1 MRLHIKK
8 LIAEGENQQLDFKFE
23 VADARKIARSLAAF
37 ANTEG
42 GRLLIGVKDNG
53 KIAGVRSE
61 EEYYMVEAAAHLY
74 CKPAVYFE
82 SVEWEID
89 KKKILEIIIP
99 KSDRRPHYAPQKKD
113 KYLIYIR
120 VKDQNLLANSV
131 LMKVWQR
138 EKQKKGTRLR
148 FTDKEKILFNYLQ
161 EHTQITLTKFRKEAH
176 ISRRRAETIL
186 VNLIVLDIIEIHFT
200 EKGAFYTLNPIQ
212 EEMKNHNPEKDG
224 S

>member
-1 MRLHIKK
+1 MHSHIKR
-8 LIAEGENQQLDFKFE
+8 LITGGEDQHLDFKFE

-53 KIAGVRSE
+53 KIAGIRSE
-61 EEYYMVEAAAHLY
+61 EEYYMVEAAAQLY

-82 SVEWEID
+82 TVEWSIE

-99 KSDRRPHYAPQKKD
+99 RSDKKPHYAPQKND

-120 VKDQNLLANSV
+120 VNDQNLLANNV
-131 LMKVWQR
+131 LIKVWKR
-138 EKQKKGTRLR
+138 EKQIKGTRLR
-148 FTDKEKILFNYLQ
+148 FTDNEKLLLSYLRD
-161 EHTQITLTKFRKEAH
+161 HAKITLSRFIKEAK
-176 ISRRRAETIL
+176 ISKRKAETIL
-186 VNLIVLDIIEIHFT
+186 VNLILLNIVEIHFT
-200 EKGAFYTLNPIQ
+200 EKGAFYTLS
-212 EEMKNHNPEKDG
+212 PEKKEQD